1 MVGISN
7 IMNDIEEIKSR
18 IDIVSYIGKYVTL
31 KKSGQN
37 YKGLCPL
44 HGEKTPSF
52 MVSPERQA
60 FHCFGCGKGGSIFD
74 FMMEYDHVDFR
85 EALYE
90 LADQAGVTLT
100 RQDTSAS
107 PQDALREKLL
117 EVHHV
122 AREYFQYLLLSHSVG
137 KNALEYL
144 KTRGVKDKT
153 IETFGIG
160 YSANSWDGLRKYL
173 HKKGYDDQVLE
184 ASGLIITSNRG
195 GYDRFRGRV
204 MFPLNNHRK
213 QTVGFSG
220 RLLNPDAKEVKYIN
234 SPETTIYKKGQMVYA
249 LDVTKAAIQ
258 KAEQIVVVEGE
269 FDVISSFQAGVGNI
283 VAIKGTALTHE
294 QVALLKRFANKIVF
308 ALDGDV
314 AGDAAGLRGIDIAER
329 VGFEIY
335 VAQMPDGKDP
345 DDLAT
350 HEPHILKKAIKDA
363 LSIYDYFFATAISR
377 HDASQAY
384 GKKQIADALYPVI
397 ARIDNPIVEAHYIKK
412 LAALVAV
419 SEQTVVE
426 TLRKVKRQQAV
437 SSGPVQ
443 SQESSSQESHEN
455 KHELYLLALLLQG
468 KPSLLLP
475 TIELVSLLA
484 SIQTPVVREIVAR
497 IGQEVA
503 SSTYE
508 KTRFLSRQ
516 PEEWRRILDQ
526 AIIWDLGQVASSDEL
541 LLPEWKTTCRNQLV
555 RYYRQQIEEITKQLK
570 SREDEESDEL
580 SQKLSE
586 LASKLLLLEKER

>member
-1 MVGISN
+1 
-7 IMNDIEEIKSR
+7 MNDIEEIKSR

-90 LADQAGVTLT
+90 LADQAGVTLS
-100 RQDTSAS
+100 RQETNAS

-122 AREYFQYLLLSHSVG
+122 AREYFQYLLLSHPVG
-137 KNALEYL
+137 KKALAYL
-144 KTRGVKDKT
+144 QDRGVKDKT

-173 HKKGYDDQVLE
+173 HKKGYDDEVLE
-184 ASGLIITSNRG
+184 ASGLIISSSRG

-220 RLLNPDAKEVKYIN
+220 RLLDPDAKEVKYIN
-234 SPETTIYKKGQMVYA
+234 SPETAIYKKGQMVYA

-258 KAEQIVVVEGE
+258 KTEQIVVVEGE
-269 FDVISSFQAGVGNI
+269 FDVISSFQAGVANI

-294 QVALLKRFANKIVF
+294 QVTLLKRFANKIVF

-314 AGDAAGLRGIDIAER
+314 AGDAAGLRGIEIAER

-335 VAQMPDGKDP
+335 VAQMPEGKDP
-345 DDLAT
+345 DDVARS
-350 HEPHILKKAIKDA
+350 EPHVLKKAIKDA
-363 LSIYDYFFATAISR
+363 LSIYDHFFAMATSR
-377 HDASQAY
+377 HDLATAY

-412 LAALVAV
+412 LATLVTV

-426 TLRKVKRQQAV
+426 TLRKLKRQQAASLRQGV
-437 SSGPVQ
+437 PE
-443 SQESSSQESHEN
+443 ESLSEDKGANTHDV
-455 KHELYLLALLLQG
+455 YLLALLLQG
-468 KPSLLLP
+468 KPHLLLP
-475 TIELVSLLA
+475 EVELEPLLA
-484 SIQTPVVREIVAR
+484 SIQTPAIRDILSRIAGDVA
-497 IGQEVA
+497 QK
-503 SSTYE
+503 TYE
-508 KTRFLSRQ
+508 KTRFLSLQ

-526 AIIWDLGQVASSDEL
+526 AIIWDVGQVTASDEL
-541 LLPEWKTTCRNQLV
+541 MLIEWKRFVRNRLID
-555 RYYRQQIEEITKQLK
+555 YYRKRALRISEIQSQT
-570 SREDEESDEL
+570 EDEAENEKLNQEL
-580 SQKLSE
+580 NDINEKRQ
-586 LASKLLLLEKER
+586 ALEKNR